1 MRFRIRGFTLIELL
15 VVIAIISLL
24 LAILLPALSRSREL
38 GQRSKCSVNVR
49 SIAQAMFNYAINN
62 NDQVP
67 LNQGSEPDYVY
78 VRGSSTI
85 LAPGNEWHLGELLM
99 PEMNMQPPLRNAQ
112 GKFDNS
118 ALENLES
125 EGKIFYCPSTKNA
138 FASSAEF
145 PTWSTPSA
153 FGSFMDYAQFWNY
166 TGPAAIRQGNDLLA
180 ISPEGVFRVLDD
192 NQNVIGGNPSN
203 PGALYDLPF
212 VISQTK
218 HLSMPHSSAE
228 VPVIGE
234 YMTSF
239 NRNAAGIQS
248 DFQAANLRPEGGNHK
263 WTGHTGGS
271 GIPVEGGNFGYID
284 GHVEWRTSKQ
294 VRPRLLIDRNF
305 SGGSNRPVY
314 WW

>member
-1 MRFRIRGFTLIELL
+1 MRSRIRGFTLIELL

-24 LAILLPALSRSREL
+24 LAILLPSLSRSREL
-38 GQRSKCSVNVR
+38 GQRSKCSINVR
-49 SIAQAMFNYAINN
+49 SIAQAMMNYAINN
-62 NDQVP
+62 RDQVP

-99 PEMNMQPPLRNAQ
+99 PEMNMQPPLRNSQ
-112 GKFDNS
+112 GRFDNE
-118 ALENLES
+118 ALANLQS
-125 EGKIFYCPSTKNA
+125 EGKVFYCPSTKNA
-138 FASSAEF
+138 FATSAEF
-145 PTWSTPSA
+145 PTWSNPSA

-166 TGPAAIRQGNDLLA
+166 IGPAAIRQGDDLLA
-180 ISPEGVFRVLDD
+180 ISPDGVFRVLDD
-192 NQNVIGGNPSN
+192 NQNVIGADPSN
-203 PGALYDLPF
+203 PGALFDLPF
-212 VISQTK
+212 VVSKTK
-218 HLSMPHSSAE
+218 HLSMPNSSAE

-239 NRNAAGIQS
+239 NRNAGGIQS
-248 DFQAANLRPEGGNHK
+248 DFIAGNLRPEGGNHK